1 MPDPSGPELGAQ
13 VWPSLS
19 VKEILHVGEVAVSSA
34 AKARPVCTSVKP
46 IGSESITTCVGPG
59 RFAHVA
65 VAPPPLAG
73 LSLKLINSDSRSDWK
88 LVTPFAELS
97 DFQFTPIDGSPALRP
112 IHSTVGPVVTVTGV
126 ITPGASKFSYPI
138 LLVVSMVA
146 AGGGSGVRGTTVA
159 EPWYWSPGTVVK

>member
-1 MPDPSGPELGAQ
+1 MPDPSGPEVGAQ

-19 VKEILHVGEVAVSSA
+19 VKEILHVGEVAVSSP
-34 AKARPVCTSVKP
+34 AKARPVWISVKP

-73 LSLKLINSDSRSDWK
+73 LSLKLINNVSRSDWK

-97 DFQFTPIDGSPALRP
+97 DFQFTPIDGSPRSEEHTSELQSPMYLVCR
-112 IHSTVGPVVTVTGV
+112 
-126 ITPGASKFSYPI
+126 
-138 LLVVSMVA
+138 LL
-146 AGGGSGVRGTTVA
+146 
-159 EPWYWSPGTVVK
+159 